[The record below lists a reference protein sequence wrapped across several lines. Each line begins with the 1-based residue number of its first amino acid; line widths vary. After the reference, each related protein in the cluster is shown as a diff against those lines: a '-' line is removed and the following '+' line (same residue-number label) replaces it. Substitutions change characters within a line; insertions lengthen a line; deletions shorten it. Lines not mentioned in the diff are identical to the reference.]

1 MLVLFWVFGDQTG
14 AAENPLIRRLQ
25 VQGTQRPV
33 HLETRA
39 GEPLERACVARD
51 LRRLWASGW
60 FDDIRVEVSGEPDA
74 VEVVFYVVERPRY
87 YLRRIKFEP
96 ASASRPVEI
105 EPGTAMD
112 KQRVHQIAVELQN
125 QWLEQ
130 GYSDAEVHGEI
141 VPVGLRQADL
151 HLRLKLGR
159 RYRVQ
164 EVRFSGTLG
173 LNSKELVQGLRYTRS
188 RRILPRLPGV
198 WNGWQSHPAFSQQ
211 RLEAELES
219 LRSLY
224 FSRGYWNA
232 AVTLDGLTFDEGEAT
247 VSLQVQSGPRHEIS
261 RAQVFGGAPG
271 KEFSSSLRDAPVQ
284 ALCHCLEQARRDS
297 EKEGKLNFSVQME
310 VRPAAQPESP
320 TDTLSRSQPEKK
332 QMEKQWISLA
342 ASIETGPPYTV
353 RRIEFRGNHNF
364 SDLTLR
370 RMLLLNEGDLFDYS
384 QFRRS
389 LVRLNRLGV
398 FMKITEDR
406 ARIVPDP
413 ATRQVDVTLEL
424 KETPRGRWG
433 LSGSLEPLSLLRP
446 LRFSL
451 ESRLPS
457 WGSGTLELST
467 YFVSLG
473 LFPFAQPI
481 LPAAW
486 LHQDLRW
493 QPLIAVSRPY
503 LPGQGWR
510 SGLVVAPQFGWR
522 GTAAGSA
529 LIQAQ
534 RGVLA
539 LEGNSDSPPR
549 LAIPVWW
556 RDGEAHSD
564 PGQPRFT
571 GSLVCEAERR
581 RFFWIGSAGLAAL
594 NKVLTLSA
602 F

>member
-1 MLVLFWVFGDQTG
+1 MICCWPGSKREFCSRLWNRRRSRPRRHARLFDFEDENEDDEHDIPGYQGSKAREEWVMCCKQLVWHRLIPRVPRNHSNLVRTGILAMLALFWVFGDQTG

-173 LNSKELVQGLRYTRS
+173 LNPKELVHGLRYTRS
-188 RRILPRLPGV
+188 QRILPRLPGV

-232 AVTLDGLTFDEGEAT
+232 AVTLNGLTFDEGEAT

-297 EKEGKLNFSVQME
+297 
-310 VRPAAQPESP
+310 
-320 TDTLSRSQPEKK
+320 
-332 QMEKQWISLA
+332 
-342 ASIETGPPYTV
+342 
-353 RRIEFRGNHNF
+353 
-364 SDLTLR
+364 
-370 RMLLLNEGDLFDYS
+370 
-384 QFRRS
+384 
-389 LVRLNRLGV
+389 
-398 FMKITEDR
+398 
-406 ARIVPDP
+406 
-413 ATRQVDVTLEL
+413 
-424 KETPRGRWG
+424 
-433 LSGSLEPLSLLRP
+433 
-446 LRFSL
+446 
-451 ESRLPS
+451 
-457 WGSGTLELST
+457 
-467 YFVSLG
+467 
-473 LFPFAQPI
+473 
-481 LPAAW
+481 
-486 LHQDLRW
+486 
-493 QPLIAVSRPY
+493 
-503 LPGQGWR
+503 
-510 SGLVVAPQFGWR
+510 
-522 GTAAGSA
+522 
-529 LIQAQ
+529 
-534 RGVLA
+534 
-539 LEGNSDSPPR
+539 
-549 LAIPVWW
+549 
-556 RDGEAHSD
+556 
-564 PGQPRFT
+564 
-571 GSLVCEAERR
+571 
-581 RFFWIGSAGLAAL
+581 
-594 NKVLTLSA
+594 
-602 F
+602 